1 MTLSTTYNALPE
13 EEHQADSEFDAS
25 RQAVCVTRLEAR
37 IAHLQTTLWVTVCIL
52 VAVIVFEAI
61 HLHRDIHRGGGRPGA
76 LGKSPTVSEAQL
88 GKWPLVTTTFAR
100 DDDFDGPPSEK
111 SAAAWDNLIPG
122 YYALAV
128 NGTLM
133 GADATPESR
142 AWNHTQ
148 DGHLDHCFDYL
159 RQSLMC
165 FADPTL
171 EESPVHKEPGW
182 NATHACN
189 DWDRLFDWAKTN
201 RYDDA
206 VGIDTGV

>member
-1 MTLSTTYNALPE
+1 MIRE
-13 EEHQADSEFDAS
+13 
-25 RQAVCVTRLEAR
+25 
-37 IAHLQTTLWVTVCIL
+37 
-52 VAVIVFEAI
+52 
-61 HLHRDIHRGGGRPGA
+61 
-76 LGKSPTVSEAQL
+76 
-88 GKWPLVTTTFAR
+88 
-100 DDDFDGPPSEK
+100 
-111 SAAAWDNLIPG
+111 G

-128 NGTLM
+128 NGTLV
-133 GADATPESR
+133 GDDATPESR

-171 EESPVHKEPGW
+171 EESPVEKEPGW
-182 NATHACN
+182 NVTHACN